1 MLSTNFIIIPIAL
14 FAFYLPTVC
23 PFSRPLPLNHYRTS
37 RPRLN
42 SRPFPLNHYRRTLR
56 PRLNSILTDYEE
68 SLGPILPII
77 TTLTSIPLF
86 YIAYN
91 LEEWKIR
98 GNQLPPSRIAIKD
111 VEGKGKG
118 AFLRGGDVKK
128 KAVVGI
134 YGGEVS
140 TQTQSEVDHHSDN
153 TIAYT
158 YDFLFPRRRCLT

>member
-1 MLSTNFIIIPIAL
+1 MLSTNFLIIPIAL

-42 SRPFPLNHYRRTLR
+42 S
-56 PRLNSILTDYEE
+56 ILTDYEE

-77 TTLTSIPLF
+77 TTLTFIPLF

-158 YDFLFPRRRCLT
+158 YNFLFPRRRCLT